1 MYEKD
6 KGKREINVIY
16 PKRNRFISY
25 YKMEKLYNGEFND
38 VILFLYNEEEFD
50 EVIKATH
57 FKIEMVFMFMN
68 ILRRIIESNS
78 IPSYY
83 IVSTLLNNTNFF
95 KEQVKKY
102 IIKTKNIDI
111 KYLRFLNDYLF
122 FYKKVLD
129 KFSGDNQLSLW
140 SLELLVKELQK
151 KCNQI
156 NEREED
162 NFEIELKDISTKI
175 IDNYNEIKKN

>member
-1 MYEKD
+1 
-6 KGKREINVIY
+6 
-16 PKRNRFISY
+16 
-25 YKMEKLYNGEFND
+25 
-38 VILFLYNEEEFD
+38 
-50 EVIKATH
+50 
-57 FKIEMVFMFMN
+57 MN

-151 KCNQI
+151 KM
-156 NEREED
+156 
-162 NFEIELKDISTKI
+162 
-175 IDNYNEIKKN
+175 